1 MAIVSGASMK
11 VLGMQAARPL
21 RSPDNATQLGTVSR
35 ASPACS
41 RYKQPPTHPIC
52 TQHLLLSMPPRSAAA
67 AGPAR
72 VQSRTCTDAAA
83 GGLGPGAHGGGGSAN
98 VSPVVT
104 VKRVGMPP

>member
-1 MAIVSGASMK
+1 M
-11 VLGMQAARPL
+11 
-21 RSPDNATQLGTVSR
+21 SR
-35 ASPACS
+35 ASQRALYTDS
-41 RYKQPPTHPIC
+41 PTYPNR
-52 TQHLLLSMPPRSAAA
+52 TQRLLLSMPPRSAAA

-72 VQSRTCTDAAA
+72 VQPRTCTDAAA